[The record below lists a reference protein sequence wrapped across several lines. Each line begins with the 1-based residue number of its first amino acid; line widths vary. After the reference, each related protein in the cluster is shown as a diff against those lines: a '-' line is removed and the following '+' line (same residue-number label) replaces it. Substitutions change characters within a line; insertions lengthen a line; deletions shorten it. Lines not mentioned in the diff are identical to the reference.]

1 MFVYLQIFAH
11 SQYKKEYVLIEK
23 FLTEFTMRQVRVS
36 ALAALCISLFILG
49 VVSDSSDFEQFV
61 SEILSF
67 INDTTTYEKPTNN
80 DAFFGNGTDWD
91 EALDY
96 GTYDFIIVGSGSAG
110 GVLVN
115 RLTEEENFTVL
126 LVEAGSEDPV
136 ISKVIGL
143 YAYLLSS
150 GCDWGYYTTPQPN
163 MFLANTDKRGTY
175 ARVVSDSSDFDEF
188 VSEILSFINGTTT
201 YVKPTNNDAFFG
213 NGTDSDEALD
223 YGTYDFI
230 IVGSGSAGGVLVNR
244 LTEVENFTVLLV
256 EAGSEDPVI
265 AKVIGLTGY
274 LQSSSCNWGY
284 YTTPQPNMFLAN
296 TDKRGT
302 YPRGKV
308 LGGTSTIN
316 GAVNTRGNS
325 KNYDAWVELGND
337 GWSYEECLPYFK
349 KLENA
354 EFSEDIDRSA
364 HGFDGPVHVNVPE
377 DTPVLTEELINAF
390 LELGKTEGDYNGDD
404 QFVVSR
410 VQVLLDYNTRSGTAH
425 SYIRPVLNRT
435 NLVVS
440 LDSLATKILISDNV
454 ATGIEFW
461 KNGTKYTASAEK
473 EVILSAG
480 VINSPQLLMLSGIGP
495 KEELDKHDI
504 DIIADLPVGQYFSDQ
519 IFYQGLFYKTNYT
532 FYNNT
537 LLENLDLWYHNKRPL
552 TDTLTFQLITFYNV
566 DGNSSDTPDIEII
579 IPGPPNIGPNYGKAY
594 TNSTYAQAF
603 DVLDEYTDFAVG
615 LYFLQPKSVGE
626 ITLAS
631 ADPRDFPLINPNYF
645 SNPDDLETLYKA
657 EEIARNLENTTAFQR
672 MGVQPTI
679 LDLPDCDENYEKLSK
694 DWWICSMQYL
704 AAAGK
709 HCIGTTRMGND
720 TQNSVVSSTLK
731 VHGIDKLRVV
741 DAGVIPQQISGHIS
755 TPVMMIAEKAADL
768 IKNEY
773 S

>member
-1 MFVYLQIFAH
+1 
-11 SQYKKEYVLIEK
+11 
-23 FLTEFTMRQVRVS
+23 
-36 ALAALCISLFILG
+36 
-49 VVSDSSDFEQFV
+49 
-61 SEILSF
+61 
-67 INDTTTYEKPTNN
+67 
-80 DAFFGNGTDWD
+80 
-91 EALDY
+91 
-96 GTYDFIIVGSGSAG
+96 
-110 GVLVN
+110 
-115 RLTEEENFTVL
+115 
-126 LVEAGSEDPV
+126 
-136 ISKVIGL
+136 
-143 YAYLLSS
+143 
-150 GCDWGYYTTPQPN
+150 
-163 MFLANTDKRGTY
+163 MFLLLHFHLAYVRKLN
-175 ARVVSDSSDFDEF
+175 
-188 VSEILSFINGTTT
+188 IN
-201 YVKPTNNDAFFG
+201 VFKIKKCICF
-213 NGTDSDEALD
+213 LD

>member
-1 MFVYLQIFAH
+1 
-11 SQYKKEYVLIEK
+11 
-23 FLTEFTMRQVRVS
+23 MRQVRVS

-175 ARVVSDSSDFDEF
+175 PRGKVLGGTSTINGAVNTRGNSKNYDDWVELGNDGWSYEECLPYFKKLENAEFSVDIDRSVHGFDGPVHVNVPEDTPVLTEELINAFLELGKTEGDYNGDDQFVVSRVQVLLDYNTRSGTAHSYIRPILNRTNLVISLESLATKILISDNVATGIEF
-188 VSEILSFINGTTT
+188 WKNGTKYSASAKKEVILSAGVINSPQLLMLSGIGPKAELDKHDIDTIVDLPVGQ
-201 YVKPTNNDAFFG
+201 YF
-213 NGTDSDEALD
+213 SDHA
-223 YGTYDFI
+223 
-230 IVGSGSAGGVLVNR
+230 
-244 LTEVENFTVLLV
+244 
-256 EAGSEDPVI
+256 
-265 AKVIGLTGY
+265 
-274 LQSSSCNWGY
+274 Y
-284 YTTPQPNMFLAN
+284 YQ
-296 TDKRGT
+296 GI
-302 YPRGKV
+302 GKV

-354 EFSEDIDRSA
+354 DFSVDIDRSA

-704 AAAGK
+704 AAA
-709 HCIGTTRMGND
+709 
-720 TQNSVVSSTLK
+720 VS
-731 VHGIDKLRVV
+731 I
-741 DAGVIPQQISGHIS
+741 
-755 TPVMMIAEKAADL
+755 
-768 IKNEY
+768 
-773 S
+773 